1 MTDSLNA
8 QTIIAHT
15 SRAHRGQLP
24 QILTFNELSSTND
37 YLLKNAAH
45 FGNEAVFCLAEQ
57 QTAGRGRL
65 GRTWI
70 SPAAANIYASLLW
83 HFHLPRTQ
91 LAGLNIVIGIS
102 IVDAIRSITNAP
114 DLMLKWPND
123 VYSQDKK
130 LAGILIE
137 IAGESNGISSV
148 VIGIGINV
156 HMPDTAAND
165 IHKPWIDLH
174 TITGKAISRNQLAGA
189 LVEHL
194 LVNLQQFQR
203 VGTREFCNKWKSL
216 DYLFGKQVSITT
228 GVNSSSGIAKG
239 IDEQGQLLLDSAGI
253 ITPVTAGEA
262 SVLLL

>member
-1 MTDSLNA
+1 MTDLLNA

-15 SRAHRGQLP
+15 GLAHRSQLP
-24 QILTFNELSSTND
+24 QILTFNALSSTND

-65 GRTWI
+65 GRTWV
-70 SPAAANIYASLLW
+70 SPSAANIYASLLW

-91 LAGLNIVIGIS
+91 LAGLNIVTGIS
-102 IVDAIRSITNAP
+102 IVEAIQSITSAP

-123 VYSQDKK
+123 VYWRDKK
-130 LAGILIE
+130 LAGILID

-148 VIGIGINV
+148 IIGIGINV
-156 HMPDTAAND
+156 QMPDSAAND
-165 IHKPWIDLH
+165 IQKPWVDLN
-174 TITGKAISRNQLAGA
+174 TITGKTISRNQLAGA
-189 LVEHL
+189 LVERL
-194 LVNLQQFQR
+194 FINLQQFQR
-203 VGTREFCNKWKSL
+203 AGTSEFCSKWKAL
-216 DYLFGKQVSITT
+216 DYLSGKQISITT

-239 IDEQGQLLLDSAGI
+239 INEHGQLLLDSAGI
-253 ITPVTAGEA
+253 ITPISAGEA